1 MTRINVVPVEEL
13 SDAWLIAEYREL
25 PRVLKGNFSIKD
37 APNRY
42 KLGTGHVKWARKH
55 ALFVLDRYRSL
66 VEEMKYR
73 GFKVNYTDDLKR
85 YLTKDISNCYT
96 ICNEDIK
103 VNRERLVERYKSNIN
118 FHRWTKR
125 KKPEYLA

>member
-25 PRVLKGNFSIKD
+25 SRVLKGNFSIKD
-37 APNRY
+37 APDRY

-55 ALFVLDRYRSL
+55 ALFVLDRYHSL

-103 VNRERLVERYKSNIN
+103 INRERLVERYKSNIN

-125 KKPEYLA
+125 NKPEYFM